1 MGQAKKAMMEEEEK
15 EAVAI
20 SIAVRAGVL
29 KYCERH
35 SNHYN
40 PGNDP
45 TPAYKLGNSLITNGE
60 VEDFDDP
67 RDMTDHV
74 KEAVESAADE
84 CYACADIRD
93 ND

>member
-15 EAVAI
+15 GAVAI

-29 KYCERH
+29 KYCDRH
-35 SNHYN
+35 SNHYH
-40 PGNDP
+40 PSDDL
-45 TPAYKLGNSLITNGE
+45 TPAYKLGNYLITNGE
-60 VEDFDDP
+60 VDNFDDS

>member
-1 MGQAKKAMMEEEEK
+1 MGQAKNAMMEEEEK
-15 EAVAI
+15 QSMAI

-29 KYCERH
+29 EYCERH

-45 TPAYKLGNSLITNGE
+45 TPAYKLGNSLMTSGE
-60 VEDFDDP
+60 VGNFDNS

-74 KEAVESAADE
+74 KEVVESAADE
-84 CYACADIRD
+84 CYACSDIRD
-93 ND
+93 DD

>member
-1 MGQAKKAMMEEEEK
+1 MGQAKQAMMDEEEK

-29 KYCERH
+29 EYCDKH

-45 TPAYKLGNSLITNGE
+45 TPAYKLGNSLMSYGE
-60 VEDFDDP
+60 VDNFDNS

-84 CYACADIRD
+84 CYACARFRD
-93 ND
+93 ED